1 VGNYFFG
8 HSWRFAIYFEPLK
21 ALRRASF
28 RATSNPGANVR
39 FGSKADIKPAGGL
52 RPQAVISAAI
62 CRIHEV
68 ARRDLNEIADEL
80 DAQVD

>member
-1 VGNYFFG
+1 MGKGNDSAGTRYACPHVGNYFFG

-39 FGSKADIKPAGGL
+39 FGSKADIRL
-52 RPQAVISAAI
+52 M
-62 CRIHEV
+62 
-68 ARRDLNEIADEL
+68 
-80 DAQVD
+80 